1 MPAGSAGDPRDR
13 DATVT
18 ALELREGGQAPSAG
32 RPQDAARGSLRVG
45 GTDILRTD
53 KDILSGL
60 FFMALGTLGLWLGWD
75 YAFGTAA
82 RMGPGFVPKLLC
94 WLLVATGAL
103 IAAAGLI
110 RRGPGMDP
118 WDLRP
123 LAFVLAGVL
132 VFGALIER
140 SGLVAATIGLVLVG
154 AAGSAET
161 RWVETLILS
170 VALAGASVLIFV
182 RGLGLPLR
190 IMAGF

>member
-1 MPAGSAGDPRDR
+1 MLAIPATGTLQCRARATHRPARSICEHNDKPRVADCAWEER
-13 DATVT
+13 
-18 ALELREGGQAPSAG
+18 
-32 RPQDAARGSLRVG
+32 
-45 GTDILRTD
+45 DILQTD
-53 KDILSGL
+53 KDILSG
-60 FFMALGTLGLWLGWD
+60 FFFIALGTFGLWLGWD

-94 WLLVATGAL
+94 WLLVVTGAV

-110 RRGPGMDP
+110 RRGPGMDR

-123 LAFVLAGVL
+123 LAFVLAAVL

-170 VALAGASVLIFV
+170 AALALASVLIFV
-182 RGLGLPLR
+182 RGLGLPLK